1 MKKSHF
7 IFSILAFSFV
17 MGTAINLP
25 TFAATDNIIATS
37 NRDEVTAALQSVR
50 DLPGYNTYAQMDNAT
65 REQATPLFRE
75 YRYLAELVK
84 TGEGLLADP
93 TASAEDLNMIVRAAN
108 DAVKGCKLI
117 FANANTNSSSN
128 QPTTRPISNPINA
141 ATEASS
147 SSASASV
154 ATIDTPTPTTP
165 SETTPVITE
174 TTANTPETPDTPAQV
189 ETPEAP
195 AAETKNNTIPTALAH
210 ATTAFTAFGALAATN
225 QRRFHKNRA

>member
-1 MKKSHF
+1 MKKTHF
-7 IFSILAFSFV
+7 IFSILTFSFV

-25 TFAATDNIIATS
+25 TFAAADNVTVVS

-117 FANANTNSSSN
+117 FANTNTNSSSN
-128 QPTTRPISNPINA
+128 QLLAPSR
-141 ATEASS
+141 
-147 SSASASV
+147 
-154 ATIDTPTPTTP
+154 TP
-165 SETTPVITE
+165 STLTLQLKLLHLQLPSLQSTP
-174 TTANTPETPDTPAQV
+174 PHQ
-189 ETPEAP
+189 
-195 AAETKNNTIPTALAH
+195 L
-210 ATTAFTAFGALAATN
+210 L
-225 QRRFHKNRA
+225 RAKLHL

>member
-7 IFSILAFSFV
+7 LFSILAFSFV

-147 SSASASV
+147 ASASV